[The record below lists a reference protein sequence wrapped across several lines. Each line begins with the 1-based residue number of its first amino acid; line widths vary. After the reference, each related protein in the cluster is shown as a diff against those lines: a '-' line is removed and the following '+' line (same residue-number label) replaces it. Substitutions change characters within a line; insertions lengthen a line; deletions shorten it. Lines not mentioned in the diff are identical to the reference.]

1 MMEFNLFGIPYV
13 GADICGFFND
23 SPRELCLRWSLIG
36 AFYPFSRNHND
47 VANRDQDPANFDE
60 EFEKA
65 VADILKVRYTI
76 LPHFYTLFYFSST
89 RGSTVVRSLLA
100 EFPKDV
106 NTYTIS
112 EQILIGG
119 HILLTPVLEEHATSV
134 TGYFPDARWFDYF
147 TGKEVEARKSS
158 INLEA
163 ALEKLPIH
171 IRGGAIIVTQQP
183 EKTTS
188 MQRDNNMGIIYA
200 CDDEGVFSNGQLY
213 WDDGEV
219 VDPEDNE
226 YLLLVFRGNGTS
238 LSSRVSSGNY
248 LMRQVFDNIHVL
260 GVNLDYVNY
269 VLVNDV
275 EHKNFSFSQEV
286 KKLKVNGLSINPNTN
301 WRVSWG
307 FVPIPGESTTQPQT
321 TNKPTTEEIEI
332 STSTSQITTNVL
344 ETTTQKQ
351 VDENDRFNC
360 FPDAIT
366 VVSED
371 DCKARDCIWS
381 EPTMTGAP
389 NCFYDNDVT
398 DYYLITDEQE
408 TNNSKSVVLKL
419 GETVNKNSKWYGT
432 QFQEL
437 KVEFVKMTKE
447 RVQIKIVP
455 TGEDRYE
462 VPITTYQD
470 SPQTENSNEDF
481 LYDVNFVTKGKFG
494 VQVKRKSSG
503 SIIFDSTFGQMIFAD
518 KFLQISTKLSSE
530 YIYGFGEH
538 QHRNFNHD
546 INWKKFG
553 MFSRDQFVGEDA
565 NLYGVHPFHINM
577 EEDGNCH
584 GILFLNSNAQ
594 EIELQPTPALTY
606 RSVGG
611 IFHFEIFLGPL
622 PEQVTD
628 QYTQLIG
635 RPYMP
640 PFWSL
645 GFQLCRYGYENIEN
659 LTKVVDRM
667 LKSDIPYDVQYSDI
681 DYMERQLDFTV
692 DNVTYNG
699 LPDYVRKL
707 KDDHHMKYII
717 ILDPSI
723 SVNETDTYLPY
734 EEGIQNDVF
743 IKNIDGSDILYQ
755 KQWPDYPNITTN
767 DSWPVG
773 EQTNAFRAYVGFPD
787 FAKPS
792 TKEWWKNQCVD
803 FHENLIEFDGLWI
816 DMNEPVGFKNG
827 TVDNFCPPSEYD
839 DEIPFHPNV
848 LGNRLYEKTLCM
860 SSTQYN
866 PKTDSSSEL
875 HYNMHSLYGRYQIEA
890 TKDACRAS
898 TGDRCIVI
906 SRSTFPGSGHH
917 GGHWLGDNAS
927 DWPFMRAS
935 LIGMMEFNLFGIPYV
950 GADICGF
957 FNDSPRELCL
967 RWSLIGAFYPFS
979 RNHNDVANRDQDPA
993 NFDEEFE
1000 KAVADILKVRY
1011 TILPHFYTLFYF
1023 SSTRGSTVVRSLLA
1037 EFPKDVNTYTISEQ
1051 ILIGGHILLTPVL
1064 EEHATSVT
1072 GYFPDARWFD
1082 YFTGKEVEA
1091 RKSSINL
1098 EAALEKL
1105 PIHIRG
1111 GAIIVTQQPEKTTS
1125 MQRDNNMGI
1134 IYACD
1139 DEGVFSNGQ
1148 LYWDDGEVVD
1158 PEDNEYLLLVFRG
1171 NGTSLV
1177 SKVSA
1182 GSYKMN
1188 QTFDNVQV
1196 LGVNIDDVNSVLVNG
1211 NVHGNFTYSPE
1222 VKKLMIEDLTL
1233 DPNDSWSIEWSFKNE
1248 LDSLLKVEYS

>member
-1 MMEFNLFGIPYV
+1 MPESFDRISLEERGNISRSSSSSSISKKDDKLF
-13 GADICGFFND
+13 
-23 SPRELCLRWSLIG
+23 
-36 AFYPFSRNHND
+36 
-47 VANRDQDPANFDE
+47 
-60 EFEKA
+60 
-65 VADILKVRYTI
+65 LKVAGGLAGLGVLVLI
-76 LPHFYTLFYFSST
+76 IVLPVYYK
-89 RGSTVVRSLLA
+89 VIA
-100 EFPKDV
+100 PKNDE
-106 NTYTIS
+106 I
-112 EQILIGG
+112 
-119 HILLTPVLEEHATSV
+119 PVKQPIA
-134 TGYFPDARWFDYF
+134 
-147 TGKEVEARKSS
+147 EVE
-158 INLEA
+158 
-163 ALEKLPIH
+163 
-171 IRGGAIIVTQQP
+171 
-183 EKTTS
+183 
-188 MQRDNNMGIIYA
+188 
-200 CDDEGVFSNGQLY
+200 
-213 WDDGEV
+213 
-219 VDPEDNE
+219 
-226 YLLLVFRGNGTS
+226 
-238 LSSRVSSGNY
+238 
-248 LMRQVFDNIHVL
+248 
-260 GVNLDYVNY
+260 
-269 VLVNDV
+269 
-275 EHKNFSFSQEV
+275 
-286 KKLKVNGLSINPNTN
+286 
-301 WRVSWG
+301 
-307 FVPIPGESTTQPQT
+307 
-321 TNKPTTEEIEI
+321 
-332 STSTSQITTNVL
+332 
-344 ETTTQKQ
+344 
-351 VDENDRFNC
+351 RFNC
-360 FPDAIT
+360 FPETNGVIT
-366 VVSED
+366 EE
-371 DCKARDCIWS
+371 DCKTRNCIWS
-381 EPTMTGAP
+381 EPTGSGAP
-389 NCFYDNDVT
+389 YCYYDNEEFDTYVPQ
-398 DYYLITDEQE
+398 DEE
-408 TNNSKSVVLKL
+408 LTENGKKIILKTQS
-419 GETVNKNSKWYGT
+419 EKATSSNWYGPN
-432 QFQEL
+432 FEEL
-437 KVEFVKMTKE
+437 SVEFVRMTKE
-447 RVQIKIVP
+447 RVQLKVVP
-455 TGEDRYE
+455 IREDRYE

-470 SPQTENSNEDF
+470 TPQTGIDDDDF
-481 LYDVNFVTKGKFG
+481 LYDVDFVTEGKFG

-503 SIIFDSTFGQMIFAD
+503 NIIFDSTIGRMIFAD
-518 KFLQISTKLSSE
+518 KFLQLSTKLSSK

-546 INWKKFG
+546 VNWKKFG

-577 EEDGNCH
+577 EPDGNCH

-606 RSVGG
+606 RSIGG

-667 LKSDIPYDVQYSDI
+667 LASDIPYDVQYSDI

-707 KDDHHMKYII
+707 KDVNQMKYIV

-723 SVNETDTYLPY
+723 SVNETDPYLPF
-734 EEGIQNDVF
+734 EEGVQNDVF

-792 TKEWWKNQCVD
+792 TKEWWKKQCVD

-839 DEIPFHPNV
+839 DDIPFHPNV

-860 SSTQYN
+860 SSKQYN
-866 PKTDSSSEL
+866 PKTSSSDEL

-898 TGDRCIVI
+898 TGGRCIVI

-927 DWPFMRAS
+927 EWPFMRAS

-957 FNDSPRELCL
+957 FYDSPRELCL

-993 NFDEEFE
+993 NFDKEFE

-1011 TILPHFYTLFYF
+1011 TILPHFYTLFYL

-1064 EEHATSVT
+1064 EENATKVT

-1082 YFTGKEVEA
+1082 YFTGKELEA
-1091 RKSSINL
+1091 RKSSKDL
-1098 EAALEKL
+1098 EAPLEKL

-1111 GAIIVTQQPEKTTS
+1111 GAIIVTQKPEKTTTI
-1125 MQRDNNMGI
+1125 QRNNNMGI

-1139 DEGVFSNGQ
+1139 DQGVLSYGQ
-1148 LYWDDGEVVD
+1148 FYWDNGEVVD
-1158 PEDNEYLLLVFRG
+1158 PKNDEYLILVFRG
-1171 NGTSLV
+1171 NETSLASTV
-1177 SKVSA
+1177 SE

-1188 QTFDNVQV
+1188 QTFDNVEV
-1196 LGVNIDDVNSVLVNG
+1196 LGINLDNVNSVLVDNK
-1211 NVHGNFTYSPE
+1211 VHTNFTYSQE
-1222 VKKLMIEDLTL
+1222 NKK
-1233 DPNDSWSIEWSFKNE
+1233 
-1248 LDSLLKVEYS
+1248 LKVEGLTLNPNVPWNIEWRFEKEFDSLFEIENS